1 MLDNNIYVYIHTN
14 YITFTGFSSDWKHL
28 KDLPLSWGVR
38 KSLRIEVFMK
48 SNHRQLPIVWRSSSR
63 GWQDSWD
70 PVGWQSPP
78 SFPVEVR
85 RCVFFGYLTK
95 FDIPLFLLLFGLEV
109 YSTSKKPKENK
120 SITSPFQPCFQE
132 PRFSAA
138 WSLPKVIPR
147 ATPEFTHGDRIRP
160 HPRSCAVARWWA
172 MQTGRHG
179 RVLLLWDGCFVV
191 RTFWFLWS
199 QMIKS

>member
-1 MLDNNIYVYIHTN
+1 MLDNNIYIYIYTN

-85 RCVFFGYLTK
+85 RCVFFWLPHQ
-95 FDIPLFLLLFGLEV
+95 IWH
-109 YSTSKKPKENK
+109 
-120 SITSPFQPCFQE
+120 SPFFA
-132 PRFSAA
+132 S
-138 WSLPKVIPR
+138 
-147 ATPEFTHGDRIRP
+147 
-160 HPRSCAVARWWA
+160 
-172 MQTGRHG
+172 
-179 RVLLLWDGCFVV
+179 
-191 RTFWFLWS
+191 FWFGGIQYFKNPRKISPS
-199 QMIKS
+199 QVLSNPVFRSPDSAQLGVFRKWFLERLLRLPMATSSDLIREAVQLRGGGRCRPDVAEEFCYFEMVVL